1 MQTHAEMTLFLKA
14 LRFAAEKHSLQRRK
28 DKDAS
33 PYINHPIQVAETL
46 WTLGKIN
53 DNNTLIA
60 GLLHDILEDTPT
72 TPEEIRTQFGPDIL
86 GLVKELTDDK
96 TLPKAERKQQ
106 QIDNA
111 SHKSQRAKQIK
122 LADKICNLHDLI
134 HSPPHDWS
142 LERRQQYLDWT
153 EQVIS
158 GVRGANL
165 DLEKHYD
172 QLVTLARSQ
181 FQNQTQSNPTQSD

>member
-172 QLVTLARSQ
+172 QLVALARSQ
-181 FQNQTQSNPTQSD
+181 FQNQTQSD